1 VGRPRAPY
9 QVVVLDEQNQEQPA
23 GQVGVL
29 GFRAPEGRG
38 PRYHADPEKTEKAY
52 IAPGVFTLGDVGYV
66 DQDGYVYITDRI
78 ADMVVSGGVNLYPA
92 ESEKVL
98 ITHPGVAE
106 VAVIG
111 VPHPDLGESLLALV
125 VPAGDPPDPA
135 ALEAW
140 CRDRLAPYKVPRAY
154 EFRTELIYNAMG
166 KPDKKAMRAP
176 YWSSERTI
184 AG

>member
-1 VGRPRAPY
+1 
-9 QVVVLDEQNQEQPA
+9 
-23 GQVGVL
+23 
-29 GFRAPEGRG
+29 
-38 PRYHADPEKTEKAY
+38 
-52 IAPGVFTLGDVGYV
+52 VFTLGDVGYV
-66 DQDGYVYITDRI
+66 DDDGYVYITDRI

-98 ITHPGVAE
+98 ITHPAVAE

-135 ALEAW
+135 GLEAW